1 MLSISPFLVIGDNT
15 QIEIANKEFKAQT
28 NNWNESHMYSHVN
41 TESYTKAKWH
51 VWYIK
56 NHEKSKSRHKPP
68 WTPYLYSPYL
78 SPPLATKHQK
88 GRLELRTS
96 PGLEESKPSTSW
108 ALSRSG
114 RRRCD
119 QMVEME
125 GMWRHYESCI
135 EVKQNRE
142 YGVSLWC
149 FYKR

>member
-1 MLSISPFLVIGDNT
+1 MKLKVPNNNICETEYKQEAKQACITETKAHVKTCQYKSIHNIQMTCP
-15 QIEIANKEFKAQT
+15 
-28 NNWNESHMYSHVN
+28 
-41 TESYTKAKWH
+41 YTKSMK
-51 VWYIK
+51 VQ
-56 NHEKSKSRHKPP
+56 SRHKPP
-68 WTPYLYSPYL
+68 CSPYLYSPYL

-114 RRRCD
+114 RRRCN